1 MNSIVTY
8 EKAPETAA
16 LAKETALAPAV
27 VAAYLEAH
35 DRTRRIRNAQPLDLV
50 RLIHELNR
58 AHYPK
63 SAIEDEQV
71 VAMVEVLKEFP
82 NITANEVRSAFT
94 LAAAGRFG
102 DLFLTSHFTPTVVGK
117 VLCAYSE
124 SIRTKLAAGQRQ
136 IEMRMERE
144 AAANR
149 RMEPFEW
156 PAEKLARFRTEI
168 RRYAENL
175 GIVDMPCN
183 MFWADLIRPLVAD
196 GVVQGPED
204 AQRKKMWEQAKNDVR
219 EFEMEDRKQRMQRGQ
234 LVRLRDVVHIG
245 QLTVENFYAIRW
257 CHAVIELNKEF
268 FTKFDQ

>member
-1 MNSIVTY
+1 MNSLTAY

-16 LAKETALAPAV
+16 LAKETALATTV
-27 VAAYLEAH
+27 VAAYLEAQ
-35 DRTRRIRNAQPLDLV
+35 DRSKRIRNANPVHLAL
-50 RLIHELNR
+50 LMKEIHR
-58 AHYPK
+58 GHYPK
-63 SAIEDEQV
+63 TELEDAQLDAIID
-71 VAMVEVLKEFP
+71 VLNEFP
-82 NITANEVRSAFT
+82 NVTANEVRSAFT

-102 DLFLTSHFTPTVVGK
+102 DLFLTAHFTPTVVGK
-117 VLCAYSE
+117 VLCAYAE

-144 AAANR
+144 AANNR

-196 GVVQGPED
+196 GVVQGPVD

-219 EFEMEDRKQRMQRGQ
+219 EFEMDDRKQRMQRGQ

-257 CHAVIELNKEF
+257 CHAVIELNKDF

>member
-16 LAKETALAPAV
+16 LVKETALAPAV
-27 VAAYLEAH
+27 VSAYLEAH

-71 VAMVEVLKEFP
+71 LAMVEVLKEFP

-117 VLCAYSE
+117 VLCAYSD

-144 AAANR
+144 AATNR

-175 GIVDMPCN
+175 GIIEMPAS
-183 MFWADLIRPLVAD
+183 MFWADLIRPLVEN
-196 GVVQGPED
+196 GTVQRPSD

-219 EFEMEDRKQRMQRGQ
+219 EFELDDRKQRMARGQ
-234 LVRLRDVVHIG
+234 VVRFRDVIHIG
-245 QLTVENFYAIRW
+245 KLTVENFYAIRW
-257 CHAVIELNKEF
+257 CHAVIELNKDF
-268 FTKFDQ
+268 FTNFDQ